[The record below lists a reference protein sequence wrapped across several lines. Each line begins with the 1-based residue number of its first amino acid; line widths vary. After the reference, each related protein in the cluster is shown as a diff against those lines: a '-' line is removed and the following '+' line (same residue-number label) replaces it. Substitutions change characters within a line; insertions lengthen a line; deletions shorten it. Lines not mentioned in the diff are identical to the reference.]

1 MSISNS
7 NKRVKRR
14 ARTVSIAVV
23 LAAGIA
29 VIAGCSSQPKTEGAA
44 ETAANANQVAAKTV
58 KVAEIAKIQIAEPLE
73 QVADVL
79 ASAQVHI
86 VAKAGADVQQI
97 MKKRGETVKA
107 GDVIVALDDTD
118 ALLQQ
123 EQSLLSRESA
133 ALSLETG
140 RKQWESNLAKM
151 ELALSEATKNYNKMK
166 NDYDAGLVGKSELN
180 QAETAYTTAKS
191 DLALLKETGVAG
203 LEMQLKASQ
212 LSVVLSERALANYE
226 IKAPIS
232 GVLSELT
239 VQEGMTISP
248 GFAIGEILQIDPI
261 KVKTLLSA
269 QAANAA
275 RGKTQLQFYV
285 PGSSSMYTGKVTYF
299 ADVVDTQTNAYELN
313 LSIANPDKALKPG
326 MKVQVRLTEAAEEQV
341 VAIPT
346 LSIVREGADSYVF
359 VLNGDKA
366 EKRKVEL
373 GRLNELNQEII
384 SGVKAGEKLIV
395 SGQHQLSD
403 GEQVNVA
410 N

>member
-7 NKRVKRR
+7 NKGVKGR
-14 ARTVSIAVV
+14 ARMGSIAVV
-23 LAAGIA
+23 LAVGIA
-29 VIAGCSSQPKTEGAA
+29 VIAGCSSQPKSEGAA
-44 ETAANANQVAAKTV
+44 DAANANNAAAKTV
-58 KVAEIAKIQIAEPLE
+58 KVAEIAKVQIAEPLE

-79 ASAQVHI
+79 ASAQVNI
-86 VAKAGADVQQI
+86 VAKAGADVHQI
-97 MKKRGETVKA
+97 VKKRGETVKA

-151 ELALSEATKNYNKMK
+151 ELALSEAAKNYNKMK

-180 QAETAYTTAKS
+180 QAETAYTTAKD

-203 LEMQLKASQ
+203 LEMQLKSSE

-232 GVLSELT
+232 GVLTELA

-261 KVKTLLSA
+261 KIKTLLSA
-269 QAANAA
+269 QAANAV

-285 PGSSSMYTGKVTYF
+285 PGSNNMYAGKVTYL
-299 ADVVDTQTNAYELN
+299 ADVIDTQTNAYELN

-341 VAIPT
+341 VAVPT

-373 GRLNELNQEII
+373 GRLNELDQEII

-403 GEQVNVA
+403 GEQVTVA